1 VAGVARVWRLGIIG
15 FGWAG
20 EQHARALGQLRDR
33 AELAGIAEI
42 AEPVARRAA
51 QDWGAP
57 FWTTDYRALLSGGR
71 CEAVSICLPHQLH
84 AAVALEA
91 AQAGLHVL
99 VEKPLA
105 SSLAEADAMIAAAK
119 AAGVR
124 LMVAENVRY
133 DTLYR
138 KAAEIAA
145 SGELG
150 QIYLVRI
157 AREHNMREYLHK
169 RPWFLAD
176 GDAGIMTS
184 GGIHDFELL
193 RMLAGEI
200 AHVYALQGS
209 KAFPEMRADD
219 NAVALAGMQNGAAAV
234 LVETFSLR
242 TPRPG
247 VACSVHGS
255 LGSLWL
261 EAGHIR
267 VYTAEQ
273 DGQPHLAQ
281 TVEAAKN
288 DTFVAEIAHFLDCL
302 DRPDTE
308 PLTSGQEARKP
319 LAAVLAAYESMRTGQ
334 RVDLSSFTSVEP
346 VA

>member
-1 VAGVARVWRLGIIG
+1 MPKVWRLGIIG

-20 EQHARALGQLRDR
+20 EQHARALSRLSDR

-42 AEPVARRAA
+42 AEPAARQAA
-51 QDWGAP
+51 QVWGAP
-57 FWTTDYRALLSGGR
+57 FWTTDYRLLLSGGR

-84 AAVALEA
+84 AAATLEA
-91 AQAGLHVL
+91 VRAGLHVL

-105 SSLAEADAMIAAAK
+105 SSLAEADAMIAAAR

-133 DTLYR
+133 DALYR
-138 KAAEIAA
+138 KAAEIAG

-150 QIYLVRI
+150 RIYLVRI
-157 AREHNMREYLHK
+157 AREHNMRDYLHK
-169 RPWFLAD
+169 RPWFLTD

-200 AHVYALQGS
+200 AHVYALEGS
-209 KAFPEMRADD
+209 KAFPEMHADD

-242 TPRPG
+242 TPQPG

-261 EAGHIR
+261 EAGHIH

-281 TVEAAKN
+281 TVEAVEN
-288 DTFVAEIAHFLDCL
+288 DTFVTEMAHFLDCL
-302 DRPDTE
+302 DRPEIE
-308 PLTSGQEARKP
+308 PLTSGREARKP
-319 LAAVLAAYESMRTGQ
+319 LAAVMAAYESMRTGQ
-334 RVDLSSFTSVEP
+334 RVELPRFSGVEP